1 MRTAAR
7 RASAGHGQ
15 QDQDKE
21 ERRRHSAVRAPAGP
35 LAADIDPMRGALGG
49 KMGQF
54 RHAG

>member
-7 RASAGHGQ
+7 RAAAGHGQ
-15 QDQDKE
+15 QAKE
-21 ERRRHSAVRAPAGP
+21 ERSRHSVARAPAGP
-35 LAADIDPMRGALGG
+35 LAVDIDPMRGALGG

>member
-1 MRTAAR
+1 MQAAAR
-7 RASAGHGQ
+7 RAAAGHGQ
-15 QDQDKE
+15 QAKE
-21 ERRRHSAVRAPAGP
+21 ERRRRSVVRAPAGP